1 MKSYNIG
8 LDIGTNSVGWAVVE
22 EDTQKIIKKAKKALW
37 GVRLFDEATT
47 AANRRSSRSTRRRYD
62 RRRKRL
68 ELLQKEFKEEMNK
81 VDPSFFT
88 KLKESKYNKN
98 DVENKSIVISKEEQ
112 RKINVYN
119 KKYPTIYH
127 LRKHLIEDKEKED
140 IRLVYLAVHHIIK
153 YRGNFLYNSE
163 NFNINN
169 LNIEERLKEVFSML
183 IELGSNL
190 DIPENYDEVL
200 NLKRIS
206 NIIINPSKNDVRVD
220 LKKELEKIS
229 SNKKFINE
237 FIKMIVGNK
246 FNVKDLLMLDEIEK
260 KTISFDDS
268 NYEKEYDELQ
278 DILGDSIEIINA
290 FKQLYDSVF
299 LKKIF
304 KGSNNTSLSALMVE
318 KYDIHKEDL
327 RLLKDLLNT
336 DRKIYNDVFRNRDK
350 KCLYEKYIHN
360 ELSYEDFRKDLLK
373 YLEKIFD
380 SLKNVELIER
390 YNQNKLRI
398 ENGDFLPRITET
410 ENSRYPYQLNKD
422 ELIKIIENQG
432 KYYPFLLE
440 KVSNTYK
447 IVKLLEFRIP
457 YYVGPLNTTTNLKN
471 IKNSNAWLVKKVDNI
486 KITPYNFDEIV
497 DKSATAEQF
506 IKRMIS
512 HCTYLLNEY
521 ALPNNSILYSKYK
534 VMNELK
540 QIKVNGEKIE
550 NGIQHKIIKEL
561 FEKTSGTITDTKF
574 KMYLYSSTDFDM
586 YNGDINVTGYSA
598 DGKFANNL
606 QSYIDFFSENGIFS
620 GTEYKED
627 DAEKIIEWITIF
639 DDKDI
644 LEDKIRKEYTA
655 LSNKQIKQIID
666 KKYSGWGNLSNKL
679 LTTKYYKD
687 KETGIKKSIIDL
699 MYETDKNFMQII
711 NDDEYGFQ
719 SMIKENNILDE
730 DEKITYDLVKN
741 LATSPAT
748 KRGIY
753 QALKVVDELV
763 KYIGYEPKNIVIE
776 MARSEDKKERKD
788 DRKKYLLKL
797 YEKFKDE
804 IKNYN
809 KLISEMKDYEK
820 IDTQRLFLYFIQEGK
835 CLYTGT
841 PLNIEDLNK
850 YEIDHI
856 IPRTLIKDDSLDN
869 KALVLKEC
877 NQIKKAALVL
887 PSEYRTSQ
895 NVVWWTHL
903 RKIGLMSASKF
914 YKLTRKTYSDE
925 DIQGFIN
932 RQLVETRQITK
943 HVANILNNYYKNTK
957 IVYLKANLSH
967 NYRER
972 YELFKFREINDY
984 HHAHD
989 AYLAAVLGEYKEKY
1003 MKRKLNYK
1011 MVTELNNRL
1020 KELGNYNKL
1029 KYGYVINSL
1038 DNDVN
1043 DIVNELSQNF
1053 VNEET
1058 GEILFD
1064 AGKFNKIVEDTL
1076 YRNDILVSKKTE
1088 IRTGEFYNQTKQSKG
1103 KKGVPLKA
1111 NMPTEMYGSYTSL
1124 NPAYAIMLNYT
1135 KKGKE
1140 VRRMVGFPIY
1150 LKNRKETEV
1159 SEYYRK
1165 LFDLEKDDLIRIEN
1179 IKIPFYS
1186 YLIWNDQLCYLVGAS
1201 DKVEVCNA
1209 KQFKYN
1215 KEFLKTHKKA
1225 LNEVFNKRESNYEE
1239 YQNDLDEIITYIV
1252 DKIENDYKLFENLIP
1267 ELKRIVNYKNYEN
1280 FTAEEK
1286 VNIIKQLTKLLNCKS
1301 DNANFK
1307 TLSEKYSSAFGKKNG
1322 RIIETTKI
1330 NSFSTTG
1337 IFCGK
1342 EKQV

>member
-37 GVRLFDEATT
+37 GIRLFDEATT
-47 AANRRSSRSTRRRYD
+47 AASRRSSRSTRRRYD

-206 NIIINPSKNDVRVD
+206 NIIINPSKNDVKVD

-336 DRKIYNDVFRNRDK
+336 DRKIYNDVFRNKDK

-486 KITPYNFDEIV
+486 KITPYNFDEII

-711 NDDEYGFQ
+711 NNDEYGFQ
-719 SMIKENNILDE
+719 SMIKENNILNE
-730 DEKITYDLVKN
+730 NEKITYDLVKN

-809 KLISEMKDYEK
+809 KLMSEMKDYEK

-1011 MVTELNNRL
+1011 MITELNNRL

-1135 KKGKE
+1135 KKGKK

-1150 LKNRKETEV
+1150 LKNRKESEV

-1165 LFDLEKDDLIRIEN
+1165 LFDLENNDLIRIEN

-1215 KEFLKTHKKA
+1215 KEFMKTHKKA
-1225 LNEVFNKRESNYEE
+1225 LNEVFNKRESNYDE

-1267 ELKRIVNYKNYEN
+1267 ELKNIVNYRNYEN

-1307 TLSEKYSSAFGKKNG
+1307 FLSEKYSSAFGKKND

-1330 NSFSTTG
+1330 NSFSATG
-1337 IFCGK
+1337 IFCDK
-1342 EKQV
+1342 EKQI

>member
-37 GVRLFDEATT
+37 GIRLFDEATT
-47 AANRRSSRSTRRRYD
+47 AASRRSSRSTRRRYD

-206 NIIINPSKNDVRVD
+206 NIIINPSKNDVKVD

-278 DILGDSIEIINA
+278 AILGDSIEIINA

-336 DRKIYNDVFRNRDK
+336 DRKIYNDVFRNKDK

-390 YNQNKLRI
+390 YNQNKPRI

-486 KITPYNFDEIV
+486 KITPYNFDEII

-711 NDDEYGFQ
+711 NNDEYGFQ
-719 SMIKENNILDE
+719 SMIKENNILNE

-809 KLISEMKDYEK
+809 KLMSEMKDYEK

-943 HVANILNNYYKNTK
+943 HVANILNNYYKHTK

-1003 MKRKLNYK
+1003 MTKKLNYK
-1011 MVTELNNRL
+1011 MITELNNRL
-1020 KELGNYNKL
+1020 KELENYNKL
-1029 KYGYVINSL
+1029 KYGYIINSL

-1043 DIVNELSQNF
+1043 DIVNELSKSF

-1058 GEILFD
+1058 GEVLFD
-1064 AGKFNKIVEDTL
+1064 AERFNKVVEDTL

-1088 IRTGEFYNQTKQSKG
+1088 IRSGEFYNQTKQTKG
-1103 KKGVPLKA
+1103 KKGVQLKS

-1135 KKGKE
+1135 KNGKE

-1150 LKNRKETEV
+1150 LKNRKESEV

-1165 LFDLEKDDLIRIEN
+1165 LFDLENNDLIRIEN

-1186 YLIWNDQLCYLVGAS
+1186 YLIWNDQICYLVGAS

-1215 KEFLKTHKKA
+1215 KEFMKTHKKA
-1225 LNEVFNKRESNYEE
+1225 LNEVFNKRESNYDE

-1267 ELKRIVNYKNYEN
+1267 ELKSIVNYRNYEN

-1307 TLSEKYSSAFGKKNG
+1307 FLSEKYSSAFGKKNN

-1330 NSFSTTG
+1330 NSFSATG
-1337 IFCGK
+1337 IFCDK
-1342 EKQV
+1342 EKQI

>member
-37 GVRLFDEATT
+37 GIRLFDEATT
-47 AANRRSSRSTRRRYD
+47 AASRRSSRSTRRRYD

-206 NIIINPSKNDVRVD
+206 NIIINPSKNDVKVD

-486 KITPYNFDEIV
+486 KITPYNFDEII

-711 NDDEYGFQ
+711 NNDEYGFQ

-809 KLISEMKDYEK
+809 KLMSEMKDYEK

-1135 KKGKE
+1135 KNGKE

-1150 LKNRKETEV
+1150 LKNRKESEV

-1165 LFDLEKDDLIRIEN
+1165 LFDLENNDLIRIEN

-1267 ELKRIVNYKNYEN
+1267 ELKRIVNYRNYEN

>member
-37 GVRLFDEATT
+37 GVRLFDDATT

-112 RKINVYN
+112 RKMNAYN

-169 LNIEERLKEVFSML
+169 LNIEERLKEVFSTL

-229 SNKKFINE
+229 NNKKFINE

-336 DRKIYNDVFRNRDK
+336 DRKIYNDVFRNKDK

-360 ELSYEDFRKDLLK
+360 ELSYEDFKKDLLK

-440 KVSNTYK
+440 KVSNAYK

-550 NGIQHKIIKEL
+550 NDIQHKIIKEL

-711 NDDEYGFQ
+711 NNDEYGFQ
-719 SMIKENNILDE
+719 SMIKENNILNE

-809 KLISEMKDYEK
+809 KLMSEMKDYEK

-1165 LFDLEKDDLIRIEN
+1165 LFDLENDDLIRIEN

-1215 KEFLKTHKKA
+1215 KEFMKTHKKA
-1225 LNEVFNKRESNYEE
+1225 LNEVFNKRESNYDE

-1267 ELKRIVNYKNYEN
+1267 ELKIIVNYRNYEN

-1307 TLSEKYSSAFGKKNG
+1307 FLSEKYSSAFGKKND

-1330 NSFSTTG
+1330 NSFSATG

>member
-22 EDTQKIIKKAKKALW
+22 ENTQQIIKKSKRALW

-47 AANRRSSRSTRRRYD
+47 AVDRRNSRSTRRRYD

-68 ELLQKEFKEEMNK
+68 ELLQEEFKEEINK
-81 VDPSFFT
+81 VDQSFFI

-98 DVENKSIVISKEEQ
+98 DVANKSIAISKEEQ
-112 RKINVYN
+112 REINVYN

-140 IRLVYLAVHHIIK
+140 IRLVYLAIHHIIK

-163 NFNINN
+163 NFNVNN
-169 LNIEERLKEVFSML
+169 LNIEERLKDVFSTL
-183 IELGSNL
+183 IELGTNL
-190 DIPENYDEVL
+190 DIPENYDEIL
-200 NLKRIS
+200 NLKRMS
-206 NIIINPSKNDVRVD
+206 NIVTNPSKNDIRVD

-246 FNVKDLLMLDEIEK
+246 FNIKDLLILDEIEK
-260 KTISFDDS
+260 KSISFDDG

-278 DILGDSIEIINA
+278 YILGDSIEILDV

-318 KYDIHKEDL
+318 KYAIHKEDL
-327 RLLKDLLNT
+327 RFLKDLLNT
-336 DRKIYNDVFRNRDK
+336 DRKIYNEIFRSKDK
-350 KCLYEKYIHN
+350 TCLYEKYIHN
-360 ELSYEDFRKDLLK
+360 ELSYEEFKKYLLK
-373 YLEKIFD
+373 YLEASFD
-380 SLKNVELIER
+380 NLKDVRLIEK

-398 ENGDFLPRITET
+398 ENDEFLPRITET

-457 YYVGPLNTTTNLKN
+457 YYVGPLNTSTNLKN
-471 IKNSNAWLVKKVDNI
+471 IKNSNAWLVKKVDNM
-486 KITPYNFDEIV
+486 KITPYNFDEII

-521 ALPNNSILYSKYK
+521 ALPNNSILYSRYK

-550 NGIQHKIIKEL
+550 NDIQHKIIKEL
-561 FEKTSGTITDTKF
+561 FEKTSGTITEAKF
-574 KMYLYSSTDFDM
+574 KMYLYSSADFDM

-606 QSYIDFFSENGIFS
+606 QSYIDFFGENGIFS

-627 DAEKIIEWITIF
+627 DAERIIEWITIF

-644 LEDKIRKEYTA
+644 LEDKIRKEYA
-655 LSNKQIKQIID
+655 NLNSKQIKQIID
-666 KKYSGWGNLSNKL
+666 KKYSGWGSLSKKL

-687 KETGIKKSIIDL
+687 KESSIKKSIIDL
-699 MYETDKNFMQII
+699 MYETDENFMQII
-711 NDDEYGFQ
+711 NNDEYGFQ
-719 SMIKENNILDE
+719 SMIKENNILD
-730 DEKITYDLVKN
+730 DTEKITYNLVKG
-741 LATSPAT
+741 LATSPAI

-753 QALKVVDELV
+753 QALKVVNELV

-809 KLISEMKDYEK
+809 QLMSEINDYEK

-841 PLNIEDLNK
+841 PLNIDNLNK

-877 NQIKKAALVL
+877 NQIKKASLVL
-887 PSEYRTSQ
+887 PNEYRTSQ
-895 NVVWWTHL
+895 NIAWWTHL
-903 RKIGLMSASKF
+903 RKIGLMSAPKF

-1003 MKRKLNYK
+1003 MTKKLNYK
-1011 MVTELNNRL
+1011 MITELNNRL
-1020 KELGNYNKL
+1020 KELGNYSKL

-1043 DIVNELSQNF
+1043 DIVNELSKSF

-1058 GEILFD
+1058 GEVLFD
-1064 AGKFNKIVEDTL
+1064 AERFNKVVEETL

-1088 IRTGEFYNQTKQSKG
+1088 IRSGEFYNQTKQTKG

-1150 LKNRKETEV
+1150 LKNRKESEI
-1159 SEYYRK
+1159 SEYYRR
-1165 LFDLEKDDLIRIEN
+1165 LFDLEKNDLIRIEN

-1186 YLIWNDQLCYLVGAS
+1186 YLIWNNQLCYLVGAS

-1215 KEFLKTHKKA
+1215 KEFMKTHKKA
-1225 LNEVFNKRESNYEE
+1225 LNEVFNKKEGNYDE
-1239 YQNDLDEIITYIV
+1239 YRNDLDEIITYIV

-1267 ELKRIVNYKNYEN
+1267 ELKSIVNYKNYEN

-1286 VNIIKQLTKLLNCKS
+1286 TNIIKQLTKLLNCKS

-1307 TLSEKYSSAFGKKNG
+1307 FLNEMYSSAFGKKNG

-1337 IFCGK
+1337 IFYDK

>member
-22 EDTQKIIKKAKKALW
+22 EDTQKIIKKSKKALW

-68 ELLQKEFKEEMNK
+68 ELLQEEFKEELNK

-98 DVENKSIVISKEEQ
+98 DVENKSITISKEEQ

-127 LRKHLIEDKEKED
+127 LRKHLIENKEKED
-140 IRLVYLAVHHIIK
+140 IRLVYLAIHHIIK

-169 LNIEERLKEVFSML
+169 LNIEERLKDVFSTL
-183 IELGSNL
+183 IELGPNL

-229 SNKKFINE
+229 NNKKFINE

-260 KTISFDDS
+260 KTIGFDDS

-278 DILGDSIEIINA
+278 DILGDSIEIIDA

-318 KYDIHKEDL
+318 KYDVHKEDL

-336 DRKIYNDVFRNRDK
+336 DRKIYNDVFRNKDK

-360 ELSYEDFRKDLLK
+360 ELSYEDFKKDLLK

-390 YNQNKLRI
+390 YNQNKLRL

-486 KITPYNFDEIV
+486 KITPYNFDEII

-550 NGIQHKIIKEL
+550 NDIQHKIIKEL

-627 DAEKIIEWITIF
+627 DAEKIIEWVTIF

-711 NDDEYGFQ
+711 NNDEYGFQ
-719 SMIKENNILDE
+719 SMIKENNILNE

-763 KYIGYEPKNIVIE
+763 KYIGYEPKNIAIE

-809 KLISEMKDYEK
+809 KLMSEMKDYEK

-1135 KKGKE
+1135 KKGKK

-1150 LKNRKETEV
+1150 LKNRKESKV

-1215 KEFLKTHKKA
+1215 KEFMKTHKKA
-1225 LNEVFNKRESNYEE
+1225 LNEVFNKRESNYDE

-1252 DKIENDYKLFENLIP
+1252 DKIENDYKLFENLIS
-1267 ELKRIVNYKNYEN
+1267 ELKSIVSYENYEN

-1307 TLSEKYSSAFGKKNG
+1307 FLSEKYSSAFGKKND

-1330 NSFSTTG
+1330 NSFSATG

>member
-1 MKSYNIG
+1 MKYNIG

-22 EDTQKIIKKAKKALW
+22 ENTQKIIKKSKRALW

-47 AANRRSSRSTRRRYD
+47 AVDRRNSRSTRRRYD

-68 ELLQKEFKEEMNK
+68 ELLQEEFKEEINK
-81 VDPSFFT
+81 VDQSFFI

-98 DVENKSIVISKEEQ
+98 DVANKSIAISKEEQ
-112 RKINVYN
+112 REINVYN

-140 IRLVYLAVHHIIK
+140 IRLVYLAIHHIIK

-163 NFNINN
+163 NFNVNN
-169 LNIEERLKEVFSML
+169 LNIEERLKDVFSTL
-183 IELGSNL
+183 IELGTNL
-190 DIPENYDEVL
+190 DIPENYDEIL
-200 NLKRIS
+200 NLKRMS
-206 NIIINPSKNDVRVD
+206 NIVTNPSKNDIRVD

-246 FNVKDLLMLDEIEK
+246 FNIKDLLMLDEIEK
-260 KTISFDDS
+260 KSISFDDG

-278 DILGDSIEIINA
+278 YILGDSIEILDV

-318 KYDIHKEDL
+318 KYAIHKEDL
-327 RLLKDLLNT
+327 RFLKDLLNT
-336 DRKIYNDVFRNRDK
+336 DRKIYNEIFRSKDK
-350 KCLYEKYIHN
+350 TCLYEKYIHN
-360 ELSYEDFRKDLLK
+360 ELSYEDFKKYLLK
-373 YLEKIFD
+373 YLEASFD
-380 SLKNVELIER
+380 NLKDIRLIEK

-398 ENGDFLPRITET
+398 ENDEFLPRITET

-457 YYVGPLNTTTNLKN
+457 YYVGPLNTSTNLKN
-471 IKNSNAWLVKKVDNI
+471 IKNSNAWLVKKVDNM
-486 KITPYNFDEIV
+486 KITPYNFDEII

-521 ALPNNSILYSKYK
+521 ALPNNSILYSRYK

-550 NGIQHKIIKEL
+550 NDIQHKIIKEL
-561 FEKTSGTITDTKF
+561 FEKTSGTITDAKF
-574 KMYLYSSTDFDM
+574 KMYLYSSADFDM

-598 DGKFANNL
+598 DGKFANSL
-606 QSYIDFFSENGIFS
+606 QSYIDFFGENGIFS

-627 DAEKIIEWITIF
+627 DAERIIEWITIF

-644 LEDKIRKEYTA
+644 LEDKIRKEYA
-655 LSNKQIKQIID
+655 NLNSKQIKQIID
-666 KKYSGWGNLSNKL
+666 KKYSGWGSLSKKL

-687 KETGIKKSIIDL
+687 KESSIKKSIIDL
-699 MYETDKNFMQII
+699 MYETDENFMQII
-711 NDDEYGFQ
+711 NNDEYGFQ
-719 SMIKENNILDE
+719 SMIKENNILD
-730 DEKITYDLVKN
+730 DTEKITYNLVKG
-741 LATSPAT
+741 LATSPAI

-753 QALKVVDELV
+753 QALKVVNELV

-809 KLISEMKDYEK
+809 QLMSEIKDYEK

-841 PLNIEDLNK
+841 PLNIDNLNK

-877 NQIKKAALVL
+877 NQIKKASLVL
-887 PSEYRTSQ
+887 PNEYRTSQ
-895 NVVWWTHL
+895 NIAWWTHL
-903 RKIGLMSASKF
+903 RKIGLMSAQKF

-1003 MKRKLNYK
+1003 MTKKLNYK
-1011 MVTELNNRL
+1011 MITELNNRL
-1020 KELGNYNKL
+1020 KELGNYSKL

-1038 DNDVN
+1038 DNDAN
-1043 DIVNELSQNF
+1043 DIVNELSKSF

-1058 GEILFD
+1058 GEVLFD
-1064 AGKFNKIVEDTL
+1064 AERFNKVVEDTL

-1088 IRTGEFYNQTKQSKG
+1088 IRSGEFYNQTKQTKG
-1103 KKGVPLKA
+1103 KKGVQLKS

-1150 LKNRKETEV
+1150 LKNRKESEV
-1159 SEYYRK
+1159 SEYYRR
-1165 LFDLEKDDLIRIEN
+1165 LFDLEKNDLIRIEN

-1186 YLIWNDQLCYLVGAS
+1186 YLIWNNQLCYLVGAS

-1215 KEFLKTHKKA
+1215 KEFMKTHKKA
-1225 LNEVFNKRESNYEE
+1225 LNEVFNKKEGNYDE

-1267 ELKRIVNYKNYEN
+1267 ELKSIVNYKNYEN

-1286 VNIIKQLTKLLNCKS
+1286 ANIIKQLTKLLNCKS

-1307 TLSEKYSSAFGKKNG
+1307 FLNEKYSSAFGKKNG

-1337 IFCGK
+1337 IFYDK

>member
-81 VDPSFFT
+81 VDPSFFA

-169 LNIEERLKEVFSML
+169 LNIEERLKEVFSTL
-183 IELGSNL
+183 IELGPNL

-229 SNKKFINE
+229 NNKKFINE

-336 DRKIYNDVFRNRDK
+336 DRKIYNDVFRNKDK

-360 ELSYEDFRKDLLK
+360 ELSYEDFKKDLLK

-398 ENGDFLPRITET
+398 ENGDFLPRITEA

-550 NGIQHKIIKEL
+550 NSIQHKIIKEL

-644 LEDKIRKEYTA
+644 LEDKIRKAYTA

-711 NDDEYGFQ
+711 NNDEYGFQ
-719 SMIKENNILDE
+719 SMIKENNILNE

-809 KLISEMKDYEK
+809 KLMSEMKDYEK

-1165 LFDLEKDDLIRIEN
+1165 LFDLENDDLIRIEN

-1215 KEFLKTHKKA
+1215 KEFMKTHKKA
-1225 LNEVFNKRESNYEE
+1225 LNEVFNKRERNYDE

-1267 ELKRIVNYKNYEN
+1267 ELKSIVNYRNYEN

>member
-22 EDTQKIIKKAKKALW
+22 ENTQKIIKKSKRALW

-47 AANRRSSRSTRRRYD
+47 AVDRRNSRSTRRRYD

-68 ELLQKEFKEEMNK
+68 ELLQEEFKEEINK
-81 VDPSFFT
+81 VDQSFFI

-98 DVENKSIVISKEEQ
+98 DVANKSIAISKEEQ

-127 LRKHLIEDKEKED
+127 LRKHLIEDEEKED

-153 YRGNFLYNSE
+153 YRGNFLYNNE
-163 NFNINN
+163 NFNVNN
-169 LNIEERLKEVFSML
+169 LNIEERLKEVFSTL
-183 IELGSNL
+183 IELESNL
-190 DIPENYDEVL
+190 DIPENYDEIL
-200 NLKRIS
+200 DLKRIS
-206 NIIINPSKNDVRVD
+206 NIIINPSKNDIRVD

-246 FNVKDLLMLDEIEK
+246 FNIKNLLMLDEIEK
-260 KTISFDDS
+260 KIIGFDDD

-278 DILGDSIEIINA
+278 DILGDSIEILDA

-327 RLLKDLLNT
+327 RFLKDLLNT
-336 DRKIYNDVFRNRDK
+336 DRKIYNEVFRNKDK

-360 ELSYEDFRKDLLK
+360 ELSYEDFKKYLLK
-373 YLEKIFD
+373 YLETAFD
-380 SLKNVELIER
+380 GLKDIRLIEK
-390 YNQNKLRI
+390 YNRNKLRI
-398 ENGDFLPRITET
+398 ENDDFLPRITET
-410 ENSRYPYQLNKD
+410 ENSRYPYQLNKE

-440 KVSNTYK
+440 KVSNIYK

-457 YYVGPLNTTTNLKN
+457 YYVGPLNTTTDLKN

-486 KITPYNFDEIV
+486 KITPYNFDEII

-521 ALPNNSILYSKYK
+521 ALPNNSILYSRYK

-550 NGIQHKIIKEL
+550 NDIQHKIIKEL

-606 QSYIDFFSENGIFS
+606 QSYVDFFSENGIFS

-627 DAEKIIEWITIF
+627 DAEQIIEWITIF

-644 LEDKIRKEYTA
+644 LEDKIRKEYA
-655 LSNKQIKQIID
+655 SLSDKQIKQIID
-666 KKYSGWGNLSNKL
+666 KKYSGWGSLSKKL

-699 MYETDKNFMQII
+699 MYETDGNFMQII
-711 NDDEYGFQ
+711 NNDEYGFQ
-719 SMIKENNILDE
+719 SMIKENNILNDN
-730 DEKITYDLVKN
+730 EKITYNLVKG

-748 KRGIY
+748 KKGIY
-753 QALKVVDELV
+753 QALKVVNELV
-763 KYIGYEPKNIVIE
+763 KYIGYEPKNIIIE
-776 MARSEDKKERKD
+776 MARSKDKKERKD
-788 DRKKYLLKL
+788 DRKKYLVKL

-809 KLISEMKDYEK
+809 QLISEMKDYEK

-841 PLNIEDLNK
+841 PLNVEDLNK

-877 NQIKKAALVL
+877 NQIKKASLVL
-887 PSEYRTSQ
+887 PNEYRTSQ
-895 NVVWWTHL
+895 NIVWWTHL

-943 HVANILNNYYKNTK
+943 HVANILNNHYKNTN

-1003 MKRKLNYK
+1003 MKKKLDYK
-1011 MVTELNNRL
+1011 MVAELNNRL

-1038 DNDVN
+1038 DSDVN
-1043 DIVNELSQNF
+1043 DIVNELSKSF

-1058 GEILFD
+1058 GEVLFD
-1064 AGKFNKIVEDTL
+1064 AERFNKVVEDTL
-1076 YRNDILVSKKTE
+1076 YRNDILLSKKTE
-1088 IRTGEFYNQTKQSKG
+1088 IRNGEFYNQTKQKKG
-1103 KKGVPLKA
+1103 KKGVPLKS

-1150 LKNRKETEV
+1150 LKNRKESEI
-1159 SEYYRK
+1159 SEYYRR

-1186 YLIWNDQLCYLVGAS
+1186 YLIWDDQPCYLVGAS

-1215 KEFLKTHKKA
+1215 KEFMKTHKKA
-1225 LNEVFNKRESNYEE
+1225 LNEVFNKKESNYDE
-1239 YQNDLDEIITYIV
+1239 YQDDLDEIITYIV
-1252 DKIENDYKLFENLIP
+1252 DKMENDYKLFENLIP
-1267 ELKRIVNYKNYEN
+1267 ELKIIVNYKNYEKL
-1280 FTAEEK
+1280 TVEGK

-1307 TLSEKYSSAFGKKNG
+1307 FLNEKYSSAFGKKNG

-1330 NSFSTTG
+1330 NSYSTTG
-1337 IFCGK
+1337 IFCDK

>member
-37 GVRLFDEATT
+37 GIRLFDEATT
-47 AANRRSSRSTRRRYD
+47 AASRRSSRSTRRRYD

-206 NIIINPSKNDVRVD
+206 NIIINPSKNDVKVD

-327 RLLKDLLNT
+327 RLLKDLLNA

-360 ELSYEDFRKDLLK
+360 ELSYEDFKKDLLK

-486 KITPYNFDEIV
+486 KITPYNFDEII

-711 NDDEYGFQ
+711 NNDEYGFQ

-809 KLISEMKDYEK
+809 KLMSEMKDYEK
-820 IDTQRLFLYFIQEGK
+820 IDTQKLFLYFIQEGK

-1135 KKGKE
+1135 KKGKK

-1150 LKNRKETEV
+1150 LKNRKESEV

-1165 LFDLEKDDLIRIEN
+1165 LFDLENNDLIRIEN

-1215 KEFLKTHKKA
+1215 KEFMKTHKKA
-1225 LNEVFNKRESNYEE
+1225 LNEVFNKRESNYDE

-1267 ELKRIVNYKNYEN
+1267 ELKSIVNYRNYEN

-1307 TLSEKYSSAFGKKNG
+1307 FLSEKYSSAFGKKND

-1330 NSFSTTG
+1330 NSFSATG
-1337 IFCGK
+1337 IFCDK
-1342 EKQV
+1342 EKQI

>member
-37 GVRLFDEATT
+37 GIRLFDEATT

-169 LNIEERLKEVFSML
+169 LNIEERLKEVFSTL

-336 DRKIYNDVFRNRDK
+336 DRKIYNDVFRNKDK

-360 ELSYEDFRKDLLK
+360 ELSYEDFKKDLLK

-486 KITPYNFDEIV
+486 KITPYNFDEII

-550 NGIQHKIIKEL
+550 NGIQNKIIKEL

-627 DAEKIIEWITIF
+627 DAEKIIELITIF

-711 NDDEYGFQ
+711 NNDEYGFQ
-719 SMIKENNILDE
+719 SMIKENNILNE
-730 DEKITYDLVKN
+730 NEKITYDLVKN

-797 YEKFKDE
+797 YERFKDE

-809 KLISEMKDYEK
+809 KLMSEMKDYEK

-1003 MKRKLNYK
+1003 MKRKINYK

-1150 LKNRKETEV
+1150 LKNRKESEV

-1165 LFDLEKDDLIRIEN
+1165 LFDLENNDLIRIEN

-1215 KEFLKTHKKA
+1215 KEFMKTHKKA
-1225 LNEVFNKRESNYEE
+1225 LNEVFNKRESNYDE

-1267 ELKRIVNYKNYEN
+1267 ELKSIVNYRNYEN

-1307 TLSEKYSSAFGKKNG
+1307 FLSEKYSSAFGKKND

-1330 NSFSTTG
+1330 NSFSATG
-1337 IFCGK
+1337 IFCDK
-1342 EKQV
+1342 EKQI

>member
-22 EDTQKIIKKAKKALW
+22 EDTQKIVRKAKKALW

-47 AANRRSSRSTRRRYD
+47 AADRRNSRSTRRRYD

-68 ELLQKEFKEEMNK
+68 ELLQEEFEEEINK
-81 VDPSFFT
+81 VDSLFFT

-98 DVENKSIVISKEEQ
+98 DMANKSIAISKEEQ
-112 RKINVYN
+112 RKVNEYN
-119 KKYPTIYH
+119 KKYPTVYH
-127 LRKHLIEDKEKED
+127 LRKHLVEDKEKED
-140 IRLVYLAVHHIIK
+140 IRLVYLAIHHIIK
-153 YRGNFLYNSE
+153 YRGNFLYNGE
-163 NFNINN
+163 NFNVNN
-169 LNIEERLKEVFSML
+169 LNIEEKLKEVFSAL
-183 IELGSNL
+183 IELGSNI
-190 DIPENYDEVL
+190 DISENYNEILD
-200 NLKRIS
+200 LKKIS
-206 NIIINPSKNDVRVD
+206 NIIINLSKNDIKVE

-229 SNKKFINE
+229 GNKKFINE

-246 FNVKDLLMLDEIEK
+246 FNIKDLLMLDEVEK
-260 KTISFDDS
+260 KTIGFDDG
-268 NYEKEYDELQ
+268 NHEKEYDELQ
-278 DILGDSIEIINA
+278 DILGDSIEIIDA
-290 FKQLYDSVF
+290 SKQLYDSIF

-304 KGSNNTSLSALMVE
+304 KGSNSTSLSALMVE
-318 KYDIHKEDL
+318 KYNIHKEDL
-327 RLLKDLLNT
+327 RFLKDLLNT
-336 DRKIYNDVFRNRDK
+336 DRKIYNDVFRNKDK

-360 ELSYEDFRKDLLK
+360 ELSYEDFKKDLLK
-373 YLEKIFD
+373 CLEIVFD
-380 SLKNVELIER
+380 SLKDIRLIER

-422 ELIKIIENQG
+422 ELIKIIESQG

-457 YYVGPLNTTTNLKN
+457 YYVGPLNTTTNLKGV
-471 IKNSNAWLVKKVDNI
+471 KNSNAWLVKKVDNI
-486 KITPYNFDEIV
+486 KITPYNFDKII

-506 IKRMIS
+506 IKRMVS

-550 NGIQHKIIKEL
+550 NNIQHKIIKEL
-561 FEKTSGTITDTKF
+561 FEKTSGTITDAKF

-586 YNGDINVTGYSA
+586 YNGEINVTGYSA

-606 QSYIDFFSENGIFS
+606 QSYIDFFGENGIFY

-627 DAEKIIEWITIF
+627 DAEQIIEWITIF

-644 LEDKIRKEYTA
+644 LEDKIRKEYTT
-655 LSNKQIKQIID
+655 LSDKQIKKIID
-666 KKYSGWGNLSNKL
+666 KKYSGWGSLSNKL
-679 LTTKYYKD
+679 LTIKYYKD
-687 KETGIKKSIIDL
+687 KETGIKKSILDL
-699 MYETDKNFMQII
+699 MYETEENFMQII
-711 NDDEYGFQ
+711 NNDKYGFQ
-719 SMIKENNILDE
+719 SMIKENNILNDT
-730 DEKITYDLVKN
+730 EKITYTLVKD

-763 KYIGYEPKNIVIE
+763 KYIGYEPKNIIIE

-788 DRKKYLLKL
+788 DRKKYLVKL

-809 KLISEMKDYEK
+809 QLISEMKDHEK

-877 NQIKKAALVL
+877 NQIKKADLVL

-895 NVVWWTHL
+895 NIIWWTHL

-943 HVANILNNYYKNTK
+943 HVANILNNFYKNTK
-957 IVYLKANLSH
+957 IVYLKANISH

-1003 MKRKLNYK
+1003 MKNTLNYK
-1011 MVTELNNRL
+1011 MVTALNNKL

-1038 DNDVN
+1038 DSDVN
-1043 DIVNELSQNF
+1043 DVINELSQNF
-1053 VNEET
+1053 ANEET
-1058 GEILFD
+1058 GEVLFE
-1064 AGKFNKIVEDTL
+1064 AERFNKIVEDTL

-1088 IRTGEFYNQTKQSKG
+1088 IRTGEFYNQTKQPKG

-1124 NPAYAIMLNYT
+1124 NPAYATMINYT
-1135 KKGKE
+1135 KNDKE
-1140 VRRMVGFPIY
+1140 TRKMVGFPIY
-1150 LKNRKETEV
+1150 LKSSNEFEV
-1159 SEYYRK
+1159 LRYYKK
-1165 LFDLEKDDLIRIEN
+1165 LLGLENDDSIRIEN

-1186 YLIWNDQLCYLVGAS
+1186 YLIWDDQLCYLVGAS

-1209 KQFKYN
+1209 KQFKYD
-1215 KEFLKTHKKA
+1215 KEFMKNHKKT
-1225 LNEVFNKRESNYEE
+1225 LNEVFNKKETNYDG
-1239 YQNDLDEIITYIV
+1239 YQKDLDEIITYIV
-1252 DKIENDYKLFENLIP
+1252 DKMESDYKLFQNLIP
-1267 ELKRIVNYKNYEN
+1267 ELKTIVSYKNYER

-1307 TLSEKYSSAFGKKNG
+1307 FLGEEYSSAFGKKH
-1322 RIIETTKI
+1322 RKTIEIAKI
-1330 NSFSTTG
+1330 NNFSTTG
-1337 IFCGK
+1337 IFCDK

>member
-37 GVRLFDEATT
+37 GIRLFDEATT
-47 AANRRSSRSTRRRYD
+47 AASRRSSRSTRRRYD

-98 DVENKSIVISKEEQ
+98 DVENKSIVISKAEQ

-206 NIIINPSKNDVRVD
+206 NIIINPSKNDVKVD

-327 RLLKDLLNT
+327 RLLKDLLNA

-360 ELSYEDFRKDLLK
+360 ELSYEDFKKDLLK

-486 KITPYNFDEIV
+486 KITPYNFDEII

-711 NDDEYGFQ
+711 NNDEYGFQ

-809 KLISEMKDYEK
+809 KLMSEMKDYEK
-820 IDTQRLFLYFIQEGK
+820 IDTQKLFLYFIQEGK

-1135 KKGKE
+1135 KKGKK

-1150 LKNRKETEV
+1150 LKNRKESEV

-1165 LFDLEKDDLIRIEN
+1165 LFDLENNDLIRIEN

-1215 KEFLKTHKKA
+1215 KEFMKTHKKA
-1225 LNEVFNKRESNYEE
+1225 LNEVFNKRESNYDE

-1267 ELKRIVNYKNYEN
+1267 ELKSIVNYRNYEN

-1307 TLSEKYSSAFGKKNG
+1307 FLSEKYSSAFGKKND

-1330 NSFSTTG
+1330 NSFSATG
-1337 IFCGK
+1337 IFCDK
-1342 EKQV
+1342 EKQI

>member
-809 KLISEMKDYEK
+809 KLMSEMKDYEK

-1135 KKGKE
+1135 KNGKE

-1150 LKNRKETEV
+1150 LKNRKESEV

-1165 LFDLEKDDLIRIEN
+1165 LFDLENNDLIRIEN

-1215 KEFLKTHKKA
+1215 KEFMKTHKKA
-1225 LNEVFNKRESNYEE
+1225 LNEVFNKRESNYDE

-1267 ELKRIVNYKNYEN
+1267 ELKSIVNYRNYEN

-1307 TLSEKYSSAFGKKNG
+1307 FLSEKYSSAFGKKNN

-1330 NSFSTTG
+1330 NSFSATG
-1337 IFCGK
+1337 IFCDK
-1342 EKQV
+1342 EKQI